1 MHAQTGSKD
10 LYAVLGV
17 ERGATPADLKKAYRN
32 LAKQFHPDVCPG
44 DKSAEDKFKEAANA
58 YQILADNEK
67 RAAYDRYGFDG
78 LRRGGG
84 GAGPGPGPG
93 FGGGGFENVEDIF
106 SAFGDLFSDFFAGRG
121 RARQAGR
128 GADLRLEL
136 TIAFHEAVWGV
147 RKSVEITRSVGCST
161 CRATGAAN
169 GTKAEV
175 CRGCQGKGQVVHPQ
189 GFFMV
194 QTTCSQCQ
202 GAGKTIKDPCRDCRG
217 RAIRSETSTL
227 IVTVPAGVDDDQT
240 LRITGKGESL
250 PGGTPGDLYV
260 VLLVDEDK
268 RFERDGDDIISEM
281 PISFFQAALGGE
293 IEVDT
298 LDDGC
303 EGTAI
308 LELRPGTQP
317 GDEIVR
323 RGQGIPHVTEHGR
336 GDHYIRFAIEIPKK
350 LTTKQEKLLREL
362 AADFGED
369 RSRLKKKAKQ

>member
-1 MHAQTGSKD
+1 MQD

-17 ERGATPADLKKAYRN
+17 ERAASQADLKKAYRK
-32 LAKQFHPDVCPG
+32 LAQQYHPDHHPG

-58 YQILADNEK
+58 YHILSDDEK
-67 RAAYDRYGFDG
+67 RAAYDRWGHDG

-93 FGGGGFENVEDIF
+93 GFGGGFENVEDIF
-106 SAFGDLFSDFFAGRG
+106 SAFGDLFGDFFAGRG

-128 GADLRLEL
+128 GADLSVDLS
-136 TIAFHEAVWGV
+136 IAFHEAVWGV

-161 CRATGAAN
+161 CRGTGAAN
-169 GTKAEV
+169 GVRPEV
-175 CRGCQGKGQVVHPQ
+175 CRGCQGKGQVTHPQ

-194 QTTCSQCQ
+194 QTTCAQCQ

-227 IVTVPAGVDDDQT
+227 TVTVPAGVDKGQT
-240 LRITGKGESL
+240 LRIAGKGESL

-260 VLLVDEDK
+260 ILLVAEDK
-268 RFERDGDDIISEM
+268 RFERDGNDIISEV

-298 LDDGC
+298 LDEGC

-323 RGQGIPHVTEHGR
+323 RGQGIQHVTDHGR
-336 GDHYIRFAIEIPKK
+336 GDHYIRFSIEIPKK
-350 LTTKQEKLLREL
+350 LTSKQEKLLREL

-369 RSRLKKKAKQ
+369 RSRPKKKAKR